1 MVCEKCSYT
10 DKEEKEKNNIKLCKI
25 CYHFSPE
32 KQEDFDNYVKEKV
45 DWKTLDTFRKYNQ
58 KIGDNLKKG
67 MDIQAKQGNLVTRA
81 PLGYDVIE
89 GKLVKNQ
96 DSSRVHSLFK
106 IFLEKDYS
114 LNQLSK
120 NYGLSIN
127 GLKKVLTNR
136 TYLGEIKFAGKLNK
150 GTHEP
155 ILNPEIFYAVQRKL
169 KEKLSHFNNPQD
181 KN

>member
-1 MVCEKCSYT
+1 MACEKCSYQ
-10 DKEEKEKNNIKLCKI
+10 DKEEKEKFNIKLCKI
-25 CYHFSPE
+25 CFHFAPE
-32 KQEDFDNYVKEKV
+32 KKEDFDKYIQEKI
-45 DWKTLDTFRKYNQ
+45 DWKIIDTFRKYNQ
-58 KIGDNLKKG
+58 TPGENLKKG
-67 MDIQAKQGNLVTRA
+67 MDIKAKQGQLVTRA
-81 PLGYDVIE
+81 PLGYTVTE
-89 GKLVKNQ
+89 GKLVPNE
-96 DSSRVHSLFK
+96 DASRIHSLFK

-169 KEKLSHFNNPQD
+169 KEKLSPKQ
-181 KN
+181 K